1 MTGSIP
7 PSKSSNEPSPNR
19 EPIANEGLILQRG
32 GETLT
37 LEKVTDRFTVSMSIP
52 GDRPLTELARQI
64 SAQTS
69 NQLNP
74 IGLVEFQVDPRRLEA
89 AMGQVRANP
98 EVAFASH
105 LYRIKNSPATVVSL
119 TDQLTVQFVEHASN
133 ADIQAIASRSGLERI
148 KPIAGIPNAF
158 VFRVTSAANANP
170 IKLANRLLQ
179 NSAVLAAEP
188 NIAIQSQPFYRP
200 QDSLYPKQWYLQHDG
215 GANLATG
222 AHISIEQA
230 WDITRG
236 IRSIVVAVI
245 DDAFDL
251 NHPDFQG
258 KGKIVAPLDIKG
270 NDFLPLPDDGQ
281 ENHGTSTA
289 GLAIAEENGIGIVGV
304 APGCAFMPI
313 RTTGFIDDETIE
325 RLFEWAIDHGAAVI
339 SCSWG
344 PSAVYFPLSLRQ
356 RAVLSRAAREG
367 RNGKGCIIVFAAGN
381 ANRPIN
387 GAVNEQGWS
396 NNVLR
401 GPTDWLNGYAIHP
414 SVIAVSACTSFNKKA
429 VYSNWGNEISVC
441 APSNNAPPG
450 IFLPAMGY
458 VPTPPIV
465 RERLQ
470 GEGVF
475 TSDRLD
481 AAGYVSGDF
490 VENFGGTSSACP
502 IVAGVAALILSANPD
517 LTAAEVRQIL
527 QDTADKITDPDPDP
541 QLSLRRGTYAPSGH
555 SQWFGYG
562 KVNAMRAVQTAQS
575 NRPSLRP
582 VSRWIRQ
589 PNAIS
594 MSIPDDNPR
603 GVISPIEISEAR
615 LIRNIRIYVQ
625 IDHSFMGDLEIRLLP
640 PLGDMILLQ
649 SRTLGRQSQLDMTYS
664 LETTPLLGRILNQSA
679 KGRWQLQ
686 VVDNA
691 RMDTGKLK
699 QWQLEIGV

>member
-7 PSKSSNEPSPNR
+7 PSKSSNEPYPDQ
-19 EPIANEGLILQRG
+19 EPVPNEGLILQRG
-32 GETLT
+32 GETLA
-37 LEKVTDRFTVSMSIP
+37 LEKVSDRFTISIP
-52 GDRPLTELARQI
+52 GDRPPTELARQI
-64 SAQTS
+64 SAQPS
-69 NQLNP
+69 NQLEP
-74 IGLVEFQVDPRRLEA
+74 VGLVEFQVDPSRLEA

-105 LYRIKNSPATVVSL
+105 VYRIKNSPATLVSL

-133 ADIQAIASRSGLERI
+133 ADIRAIASRSGLELI
-148 KPIAGIPNAF
+148 KPVAGIPNGF

-179 NSAVLAAEP
+179 NSGVLAAEP
-188 NIAIQSQPFYRP
+188 NIVITSQPFYRP

-215 GANLATG
+215 GANLAPG

-270 NDFLPLPDDGQ
+270 NDFLPLPDDRQ
-281 ENHGTSTA
+281 ENHGTPTA
-289 GLAIAEENGIGIVGV
+289 GLAIAEENGVGIVGV

-325 RLFEWAIDHGAAVI
+325 RLFEWAIDQGAAVI

-356 RAVLSRAAREG
+356 RAILSRAAREG
-367 RNGKGCIIVFAAGN
+367 RRGKGCVIVFAAGN

-401 GPTDWLNGYAIHP
+401 GPTNWLNGYAIHP
-414 SVIAVSACTSFNKKA
+414 SVIAVSACTSINKKA

-450 IFLPAMGY
+450 IFLPATGY

-481 AAGYVSGDF
+481 AAGYASGDF

-502 IVAGVAALILSANPD
+502 IVAGVAALILSVNPD

-541 QLSLRRGTYAPSGH
+541 QLSLRRGTYSPSGH

-575 NRPSLRP
+575 NRPTLRP
-582 VSRWIRQ
+582 VSRWIKQ
-589 PNAIS
+589 LNVIS
-594 MSIPDDNPR
+594 MPIPDDDPR
-603 GVISPIEISEAR
+603 GVISPIEISDAE
-615 LIRNIRIYVQ
+615 LVRNIRVYVQ
-625 IDHSFMGDLEIRLLP
+625 INHSFMGDLEIRLRP
-640 PLGDMILLQ
+640 PVGDMILLQ
-649 SRTLGRQSQLDMTYS
+649 GRTLGRKSRLDMIYS
-664 LETTPLLGRILNQSA
+664 LETTPLLGQILNQSA
-679 KGRWQLQ
+679 KGRWQLHVIDSAQ
-686 VVDNA
+686 
-691 RMDTGKLK
+691 MDTGELK
-699 QWQLEIGV
+699 QWQLEIGI

>member
-7 PSKSSNEPSPNR
+7 PSKSSNEPYPER
-19 EPIANEGLILQRG
+19 EPLPNEGLILQRG
-32 GETLT
+32 GEPLA
-37 LEKVTDRFTVSMSIP
+37 LEKVTDRFTVSIP
-52 GDRPLTELARQI
+52 GDRPPTELARQI
-64 SAQTS
+64 SAQPS
-69 NQLNP
+69 NHLEP
-74 IGLVEFQVDPRRLEA
+74 VGLVEFQVDPSRLEA
-89 AMGQVRANP
+89 AMGQVRADP
-98 EVAFASH
+98 EIAFASH
-105 LYRIKNSPATVVSL
+105 VYRLKNSPATLVSL
-119 TDQLTVQFVEHASN
+119 TDQMTVQFVEHASN
-133 ADIQAIASRSGLERI
+133 ADIQAIASRSGLEFI
-148 KPIAGIPNAF
+148 KPIAGIPNGF
-158 VFRVTSAANANP
+158 VFRVTSAANVNP

-179 NSAVLAAEP
+179 NSGVLAAEP
-188 NIAIQSQPFYRP
+188 NIVITSQPFYRP
-200 QDSLYPKQWYLQHDG
+200 QDSLYSKQWYLQHDG
-215 GANLATG
+215 GANLAPG

-289 GLAIAEENGIGIVGV
+289 GLAIAEENGVGIVGV

-313 RTTGFIDDETIE
+313 RTTGFIDDETVE
-325 RLFEWAIDHGAAVI
+325 RLFEWAINQGAAVI

-356 RAVLSRAAREG
+356 RAMLSRAAREG
-367 RNGKGCIIVFAAGN
+367 RHGKGCVIVFAAGN

-387 GAVNEQGWS
+387 GTVNEQGWA

-401 GPTDWLNGYAIHP
+401 GPTNWLNGYAIHP
-414 SVIAVSACTSFNKKA
+414 SVIAVSACTSINKKA

-450 IFLPAMGY
+450 IFLPATGY

-481 AAGYVSGDF
+481 VAGYASGDF

-502 IVAGVAALILSANPD
+502 IVAGVAALILSVNPD
-517 LTAAEVRQIL
+517 LTAAEVRQVL

-541 QLSLRRGTYAPSGH
+541 QLSLRRGTYSPSGH

-582 VSRWIRQ
+582 VSRWIKQ
-589 PNAIS
+589 PNVIS
-594 MSIPDDNPR
+594 MSIPDDDPR
-603 GVISPIEISEAR
+603 GVISPIEISEAG
-615 LIRNIRIYVQ
+615 LVRNIRIYVQ
-625 IDHSFMGDLEIRLLP
+625 IGHSFMGDLEIRLLP
-640 PLGDMILLQ
+640 PVGDMILLQ
-649 SRTLGRQSQLDMTYS
+649 SRTLGRKSQLDMIYS
-664 LETTPLLGRILNQSA
+664 LETTPLLGQILNQSA
-679 KGRWQLQ
+679 KGRWQLH
-686 VVDNA
+686 VIDSA
-691 RMDTGKLK
+691 RMDTGELK
-699 QWQLEIGV
+699 QWQLEIGI